1 MANYSDIKGF
11 TVQTLSTDTIAN
23 QGAGGSWASGG
34 SMNTARDYVGGASAD
49 KDSGLIFG
57 GSVYRVEQ
65 YDGSSW
71 TEKTEMS
78 CPNAVNYS
86 RSPMGTATACIAAG
100 GSSGYSTLVEQWDG
114 SSWTE
119 IAEINTG
126 RGFGSASPIGTVTA
140 GLVVG
145 GLATPPGGSTVDNEE
160 WNGSSWTEKSN
171 LNTGRSYNAGLGVYT
186 SAMVCAG
193 QAGPPGFTVA
203 NNAETWD
210 GTSWTEVAEVNTARA
225 RGVAAGSNSTSAIF
239 YSGATGPST
248 GKAETEFWD
257 GSSWTEVADL
267 ATARMRGGGGGTAA
281 TALMAAGR
289 HPSPATAA
297 TEEWSAPATF
307 TKQVEG
313 QLYFNSTTN
322 TFKETLFVISDGTWA
337 SGGSLND
344 GRSSFTGI
352 GIQTAVVAASGQD
365 SSTSLIDSV
374 EEYNGTVWT
383 EVNDTPVT
391 LKYPGA
397 GGVLTAGWLA
407 GGLATWNGTAFSA
420 ETYEYD
426 GTNWTDSGNINT
438 NRYTAYGGGPQ
449 TAAFIAGGN
458 NTSFAAVGNTEL
470 YNGSAWTET
479 GTNLNTSRANGFG
492 NGTQTDGIF
501 AGGSPGTKDE
511 AETWDGTSWTE
522 VSELNTG
529 RYSIGVGGG
538 TAPGSS
544 VLAAGGAKDP
554 GNVNNVE
561 SWNGTSWTE
570 RAELAAT
577 NSSNGLGI
585 SGVASAISFG
595 GFSPTPS
602 TFAVTSEHWT
612 VDLSNKTITAS

>member
-1 MANYSDIKGF
+1 M
-11 TVQTLSTDTIAN
+11 
-23 QGAGGSWASGG
+23 
-34 SMNTARDYVGGASAD
+34 
-49 KDSGLIFG
+49 
-57 GSVYRVEQ
+57 
-65 YDGSSW
+65 
-71 TEKTEMS
+71 
-78 CPNAVNYS
+78 
-86 RSPMGTATACIAAG
+86 
-100 GSSGYSTLVEQWDG
+100 
-114 SSWTE
+114 
-119 IAEINTG
+119 
-126 RGFGSASPIGTVTA
+126 
-140 GLVVG
+140 
-145 GLATPPGGSTVDNEE
+145 
-160 WNGSSWTEKSN
+160 
-171 LNTGRSYNAGLGVYT
+171 
-186 SAMVCAG
+186 
-193 QAGPPGFTVA
+193 
-203 NNAETWD
+203 
-210 GTSWTEVAEVNTARA
+210 
-225 RGVAAGSNSTSAIF
+225 
-239 YSGATGPST
+239 
-248 GKAETEFWD
+248 
-257 GSSWTEVADL
+257 
-267 ATARMRGGGGGTAA
+267 
-281 TALMAAGR
+281 
-289 HPSPATAA
+289 
-297 TEEWSAPATF
+297 TEEWTAPSVF
-307 TKQVEG
+307 TKITEG
-313 QLYFNSTTN
+313 QLFFNSTTN

-365 SSTSLIDSV
+365 GSTSLIDSV
-374 EEYNGTVWT
+374 EGYNGTVWT

-407 GGLATWNGTAFSA
+407 GGLSAWNGATFDA

-438 NRYTAYGGGPQ
+438 SRYTAYGGGPQ

-458 NTSFAAVGNTEL
+458 NTSFAAVDDTEL
-470 YNGSAWTET
+470 YDGSSWTEVAD
-479 GTNLNTSRANGFG
+479 LNTARANGFG

-501 AGGSPGTKDE
+501 AGGSPGTKTE

-544 VLAAGGAKDP
+544 VLAAGGATDP

-585 SGVASAISFG
+585 SGVTSAISFG